1 MYIASQSMKT
11 EMPPWPERCSY
22 IHLNRRGPARSE
34 PLNEWAERAKFWRTI
49 PPLSTAIFL
58 AAVFCLFGTIGFLSM
73 GVNPDLVSPLQ
84 TALVVL
90 ISGGFAVGYAL
101 AGTRHKPRALFF
113 LIPSHIA
120 AISLVPKLGHRAA
133 ARFSIP
139 LALQHRM
146 LLDNIGAIILV
157 VGGYT
162 LFLIFF
168 QREGKRYFK
177 AHTEIRLAS
186 EIHRELVPSF
196 VSQVG
201 EFELHGSS
209 QPSGEV
215 GGDLVDVI
223 PEGNRWFGYVADV
236 SGHGVPA
243 GVMMAMVKSAIRMH
257 WVQGQ
262 SASSLMEPLNSVVR
276 AVRAQDMYVTCA
288 YLQSDGGTTLRFSLA
303 GHLPILHFKAA
314 SGTVAEHSVLNFP
327 LGLFPQPAFETSEI
341 QCSPG
346 DVLVI
351 LTDGLTE
358 VFDRNG
364 TELGLEPLKRALRE
378 SAAEPLEQISLSLQ
392 RTARQH
398 GPQSD
403 DQTMLIVRRLPVN
416 CKSAA

>member
-1 MYIASQSMKT
+1 
-11 EMPPWPERCSY
+11 
-22 IHLNRRGPARSE
+22 LNQ
-34 PLNEWAERAKFWRTI
+34 WAERAKFWRTI
-49 PPLSTAIFL
+49 PPLSTAVFL
-58 AAVFCLFGTIGFLSM
+58 AAVFCVFGTIGFLSL
-73 GVNPDLVSPLQ
+73 GFNPNPDSPLQ

-90 ISGGFAVGYAL
+90 ITGGFAVGYAL
-101 AGTRHKPRALFF
+101 AGTRHKPRALYI

-120 AISLVPKLGHRAA
+120 AISLLPKLGHRAT
-133 ARFSIP
+133 ARFDIP
-139 LALQHRM
+139 PALEHRIW
-146 LLDNIGAIILV
+146 LDNMGALV
-157 VGGYT
+157 LLVGGYI
-162 LFLIFF
+162 LFMIFF
-168 QREGKRYFK
+168 QREGMRYFK
-177 AHTEIRLAS
+177 AHTELRLAS

-196 VSQVG
+196 VLQIG
-201 EFELHGSS
+201 EFELYGVS

-223 PEGNRWFGYVADV
+223 QEGDRWFGYVADV

-257 WVQGQ
+257 WIQGQ
-262 SASSLMEPLNSVVR
+262 SASSLLEPLNSVLITVR
-276 AVRAQDMYVTCA
+276 PQAMFVTCA
-288 YLQSDGGTTLRFSLA
+288 YLQSDGGTSLRFSLA

-314 SGTVAEHSVLNFP
+314 TGTVAEHSLLNFP
-327 LGLFPQPAFETSEI
+327 LGLFPHKAFETSEI

-346 DVLVI
+346 DVLVV

-364 TELGLEPLKRALRE
+364 SELGLEPLKRALQE

-403 DQTMLIVRRLPVN
+403 DQTILIVRQLPVN
-416 CKSAA
+416 RESAI

>member
-1 MYIASQSMKT
+1 
-11 EMPPWPERCSY
+11 
-22 IHLNRRGPARSE
+22 LNQ
-34 PLNEWAERAKFWRTI
+34 WTERAKFWRTI
-49 PPLSTAIFL
+49 PSLSTAVFL
-58 AAVFCLFGTIGFLSM
+58 AAVFCVFGSIGFLSM

-90 ISGGFAVGYAL
+90 ITGGFAVGYAL
-101 AGTRHKPRALFF
+101 AGTRHRPKALFF

-120 AISLVPKLGHRAA
+120 AISLLPMLGHRAA
-133 ARFSIP
+133 ARFNIP
-139 LALQHRM
+139 PALKQKI
-146 LLDNIGAIILV
+146 LLDNIGAMVLLI
-157 VGGYT
+157 GGYI
-162 LFLIFF
+162 LFLTFF
-168 QREGKRYFK
+168 QREGMRYFK

-196 VSQVG
+196 VLQVG
-201 EFELHGSS
+201 EFELHGVS

-215 GGDLVDVI
+215 GGDSVDVI
-223 PEGNRWFGYVADV
+223 QEGNRWFGYVADV

-262 SASSLMEPLNSVVR
+262 SASSLMEPLNSVLG
-276 AVRAQDMYVTCA
+276 AVRAQDMFVTCA

-303 GHLPILHFKAA
+303 GHLPILHLKAA
-314 SGTVAEHSVLNFP
+314 TGTVVEHSILNFP

-346 DVLVI
+346 DVLVL

-358 VFDRNG
+358 VFDRNE

-378 SAAEPLEQISLSLQ
+378 SGAEPLERISLSLQ

-403 DQTMLIVRRLPVN
+403 DQTMLIVRRLPLN
-416 CKSAA
+416 RESAT

>member
-1 MYIASQSMKT
+1 MNQ
-11 EMPPWPERCSY
+11 
-22 IHLNRRGPARSE
+22 
-34 PLNEWAERAKFWRTI
+34 WAERAKFWRTI
-49 PPLSTAIFL
+49 PPLSTAVFL
-58 AAVFCLFGTIGFLSM
+58 AAVFCLFGSIGFLAM

-90 ISGGFAVGYAL
+90 ITGGFAVGYAL
-101 AGTRHKPRALFF
+101 AGTRHRPRAFYF

-120 AISLVPKLGHRAA
+120 AISLLPKLVPSAS

-139 LALQHRM
+139 PALEHKL
-146 LLDNIGAIILV
+146 LLDNIGAIVMV
-157 VGGYT
+157 VGGYI
-162 LFLIFF
+162 LFFTFF
-168 QREGKRYFK
+168 QLEGTRYFK

-186 EIHRELVPSF
+186 EIHRALVPSF
-196 VSQVG
+196 VLQVG
-201 EFELHGSS
+201 EFELHGVS

-223 PEGNRWFGYVADV
+223 CEGDRWFGYVADV

-243 GVMMAMVKSAIRMH
+243 GVMMGMVKSAVRMH

-262 SASSLMEPLNSVVR
+262 SASSLMEPLNSVLR
-276 AVRAQDMYVTCA
+276 AVRAQDMFVTCA
-288 YLQSDGGTTLRFSLA
+288 YLQSDGGTTVRFSLA

-314 SGTVAEHSVLNFP
+314 AGTVAEHSILNFP

-346 DVLVI
+346 DVLVV

-378 SAAEPLEQISLSLQ
+378 SGAEPLEQISLRLQ
-392 RTARQH
+392 RTAHQH

-403 DQTMLIVRRLPVN
+403 DQTMLIVRRLPL
-416 CKSAA
+416 KRESAT

>member
-1 MYIASQSMKT
+1 
-11 EMPPWPERCSY
+11 
-22 IHLNRRGPARSE
+22 LNQ
-34 PLNEWAERAKFWRTI
+34 WAERAKFWRTI
-49 PPLSTAIFL
+49 PPLSTGVFL
-58 AAVFCLFGTIGFLSM
+58 AAVFCVLGSIGFLSM
-73 GVNPDLVSPLQ
+73 GVNPDWGSPLQ

-101 AGTRHKPRALFF
+101 AGTRHRPRAFYF

-120 AISLVPKLGHRAA
+120 AISSLSLLDHRAA
-133 ARFSIP
+133 ARFNIP
-139 LALQHRM
+139 PALKQKI
-146 LLDNIGAIILV
+146 LLDNIGAMVLV
-157 VGGYT
+157 IGGYI

-168 QREGKRYFK
+168 QREGMRYFK

-186 EIHRELVPSF
+186 EIHQALTPSF
-196 VSQVG
+196 GLQIG
-201 EFELHGSS
+201 EFELHGVS

-223 PEGNRWFGYVADV
+223 QEGNRWFAYVADV

-262 SASSLMEPLNSVVR
+262 SASSLMEPLNSVLR
-276 AVRAQDMYVTCA
+276 AVRAQDMFVTCA

-303 GHLPILHFKAA
+303 GHLPILHFQAA
-314 SGTVAEHSVLNFP
+314 TGTVAEHSVLNFP

-346 DVLVI
+346 DVLVV

-358 VFDRNG
+358 VFDRNE

-378 SAAEPLEQISLSLQ
+378 SAAEPLQQISLSLQ

-398 GPQSD
+398 GPPSD
-403 DQTMLIVRRLPVN
+403 DQTLLIVRRTRTGSLL
-416 CKSAA
+416 